1 MTMRNSLA
9 AAIAAAIMAV
19 FLSVAVQPAKAATMS
34 ITQTFD
40 TAVSA
45 SNAGWTTFRST
56 SGSNNYGWNVG
67 NEVSGTGGQAGGIF
81 TRTSSGSA
89 GYYADLTI
97 GQSGT
102 TSGTLDRA
110 LETLTMSGL
119 LNFSN
124 TDFNGAIRL
133 GYFNSGTFGAT
144 GNPFIGLS
152 ISEPSGATTDP
163 MRIFA
168 TVDSGSSTATPIL
181 INQNQTYS
189 FSLTWTPTG
198 GGAGTLA
205 GLVAGTSVNLTAPAG
220 TGVFNA
226 FGIMNGF
233 SANSAPALNT
243 AGSYVDNLTYSVVP
257 EPETLAMA
265 GVGVASAVM
274 GRELRRRKKVI
285 ATRSEG

>member
-1 MTMRNSLA
+1 
-9 AAIAAAIMAV
+9 
-19 FLSVAVQPAKAATMS
+19 
-34 ITQTFD
+34 
-40 TAVSA
+40 
-45 SNAGWTTFRST
+45 
-56 SGSNNYGWNVG
+56 
-67 NEVSGTGGQAGGIF
+67 
-81 TRTSSGSA
+81 
-89 GYYADLTI
+89 
-97 GQSGT
+97 
-102 TSGTLDRA
+102 LDRA

-181 INQNQTYS
+181 INQNETYS

-257 EPETLAMA
+257 EPSTWVMA
-265 GVGVASAVM
+265 GAGIALVATCGEVK
-274 GRELRRRKKVI
+274 RRRRVR
-285 ATRSEG
+285 ALAS